1 MLMFSQA
8 TGSLILFLMVANGDL
23 DPVLFI
29 FGVAVPLQF
38 CRGVGGVSLLR
49 RPSGLVA
56 ALTLPALS
64 TTGGVGGVGGGGG
77 PSSC

>member
-1 MLMFSQA
+1 MPLPCDIPRGDSGGGFCIVLMFSQA

-38 CRGVGGVSLLR
+38 C
-49 RPSGLVA
+49 
-56 ALTLPALS
+56 
-64 TTGGVGGVGGGGG
+64 
-77 PSSC
+77 